1 MKGSYRGACPDSAV
15 AHIGTAHQNKSPWGA
30 QPSQRDRDEPADRG
44 LGRQVAGCCEGVE
57 TVARELVRRHIVPE
71 VAGLC
76 GLDQQVSDHVAELL
90 LRPGDVLTSMQECR
104 ELGAVVPA
112 VVGDERIGLE
122 HCFEPLAGVAGLVP
136 ELAEMFEV
144 AGDATLVPG
153 EQDRFDVWEVL
164 VQRRTVDAGATR
176 FEKLASSFSAM
187 VKLAFMRRYFRL
199 SERFS
204 GGT

>member
-1 MKGSYRGACPDSAV
+1 MPLEGFRLQRHRNESAR
-15 AHIGTAHQNKSPWGA
+15 GA
-30 QPSQRDRDEPADRG
+30 QPSQSDGDESADRG
-44 LGRQVAGCCEGVE
+44 FGRQTASCCEGVE
-57 TVARELVRRHIVPE
+57 AVARELVRRDIIPN

-104 ELGAVVPA
+104 EFGAVVLA
-112 VVGDERIGLE
+112 VVGDEGVGLQ
-122 HCFEPLAGVAGLVP
+122 HSFEPLGSTASLVP
-136 ELAEMFEV
+136 EYGEMFEV
-144 AGDATLVPG
+144 AGDMTFVPSK
-153 EQDRFDVWEVL
+153 QDRFDVWEVL
-164 VQRRTVDAGATR
+164 VQRRTADAGATR

-187 VKLAFMRRYFRL
+187 VKLAFTRRYFCL

>member
-1 MKGSYRGACPDSAV
+1 MEA
-15 AHIGTAHQNKSPWGA
+15 
-30 QPSQRDRDEPADRG
+30 
-44 LGRQVAGCCEGVE
+44 
-57 TVARELVRRHIVPE
+57 VARELVRRDIIPN

-104 ELGAVVPA
+104 EFGAVVLA
-112 VVGDERIGLE
+112 VVGDEGVGLQ
-122 HCFEPLAGVAGLVP
+122 HSFEPLGSTASLVP
-136 ELAEMFEV
+136 EYGEMFEV
-144 AGDATLVPG
+144 AGDMTFVPS
-153 EQDRFDVWEVL
+153 EQDRLDVWEVL
-164 VQRRTVDAGATR
+164 VQRRTADAGATR